1 MHPGWCTNTHH
12 GITDLVN
19 HGMVTKTTTWI
30 SWEKIIVFLQNEKI
44 LNLCL
49 RLPILRGYC
58 FVVEVTFKLKKIHTK
73 FLCWYQIYKNVHS
86 FFLKSLFERVVNKL
100 YQLSQANGFSKNISI
115 KIVSM
120 SCATPPLCV
129 SVKTQIIAIHFNLWI
144 EYGVVWFWF
153 WNPNNSC
160 IRQTSNTVK
169 LFNFNWKA
177 VYVNV
182 DKMKS
187 SSFKNFPLKFD

>member
-1 MHPGWCTNTHH
+1 MHPGWCTNTHY
-12 GITDLVN
+12 GITDLAN

-144 EYGVVWFWF
+144 EYGVV
-153 WNPNNSC
+153 
-160 IRQTSNTVK
+160 
-169 LFNFNWKA
+169 
-177 VYVNV
+177 
-182 DKMKS
+182 
-187 SSFKNFPLKFD
+187 